1 MKPDYPKQLT
11 VSVTSKCNL
20 RCKVCFQSEYNS
32 DLNPELLGK
41 MSHVYPELEWFH
53 PIGGEPLLYDL
64 DALYALPLN
73 EYCKF
78 KLITNGTLITCENVA
93 GIVKNIHRLIISIDG
108 GTQDAYQAMRGY
120 SLNKVLKNIELLQAY
135 KADTGSQLPRIEFNF
150 LMTRTTIETLPKLAS
165 YAGSHGIDC
174 INTFYPS
181 YSDPIIKAAEKI
193 TKTDSEKPIEE
204 AKKYVDIIQ
213 PEKRG
218 GEKCQRPWNTCF
230 VDVKGDVF
238 LCCFGTP
245 SLGNLNTMTFDECW
259 FGAIATHIRETVNTP
274 NEVTQCKRCPVK

>member
-1 MKPDYPKQLT
+1 MKPNYPKQLT

-20 RCKVCFQSEYNS
+20 RCKVCFQSEYHS
-32 DLNPELLGK
+32 DLNPGLLKK
-41 MSHVYPELEWFH
+41 MTHVYPKLEWFH

-64 DALYALPLN
+64 EQLYALPLS
-73 EYCKF
+73 EHCKF
-78 KLITNGTLITCENVA
+78 KLITNGTLITPKNVK

-108 GTQDAYQAMRGY
+108 GTQEAYQAMRGY
-120 SLNKVLKNIELLQAY
+120 SLNKVLQNLELLQSCKINA
-135 KADTGSQLPRIEFNF
+135 GNQRPRIEFNF

-181 YSDPIIKAAEKI
+181 YSDPIIKDAEKI
-193 TKTDSEKPIEE
+193 TRTDAKKPVEE

-245 SLGNLNTMTFDECW
+245 SLGNLNKMTFDECW
-259 FGAIATHIRETVNTP
+259 FGSTAAHIRETVNTA
-274 NEVTQCKRCPVK
+274 NEIPQCKHCPVK